1 MKRTLAVVGIGLMVG
16 SFLLTTPRRGEA
28 QAGGGQPLLEFRQLV
43 GVSGVFLG
51 NTVPLRDVPGGGAP
65 WIIDEG
71 RMRLKENGE
80 LRVRLGGLVIDP
92 AIPPPF
98 GGTNPVS
105 QFFATLSCLDPATGA
120 VNNLNTP
127 TFPATVAGDAEI
139 KAVLALP
146 DTCVA
151 PIVLIRGD
159 LASIAGN
166 PFNNPVG
173 PDPSDPWFA
182 ASGF

>member
-1 MKRTLAVVGIGLMVG
+1 MKRTLAVVGIVLMVG
-16 SFLLTTPRRGEA
+16 SFLLTAPGIGKA
-28 QAGGGQPLLEFRQLV
+28 HAGGGEALLEFRQLV

-51 NTVPLRDVPGGGAP
+51 GTTPLRDVPGGGAP
-65 WIIDEG
+65 WVIDEG
-71 RMRLKENGE
+71 KVRLKENGE
-80 LRVRLGGLVIDP
+80 LRVRVGGLVIDP
-92 AIPPPF
+92 ALGPPF
-98 GGTNPVS
+98 GRTNPVS

-120 VNNLNTP
+120 VNTLNTP
-127 TFPATVAGDAEI
+127 TFPATVAGDAES

-151 PIVLIRGD
+151 PVVLIRGG
-159 LASIAGN
+159 LSSIANN
-166 PFNNPVG
+166 PFDNPPG